1 MFTSYLYT
9 LKGITFYVISLSY
22 ISLLHLST
30 NLYRVS
36 SDTSETMTETV
47 IGNYRIISELGQ
59 GACGRVYLAQHTVL
73 EKRVAALKLMHN
85 VPLHEHQE
93 KTLFLQESHMLE
105 VLRHPY
111 ILPIVDAG
119 INEGLPYIVTEY
131 APNGSLRQLLNQHIN
146 QPLSQEK
153 ALSILAQIGSALHY
167 AHEQQVVHRDLK
179 PENILFNAQGNA
191 LIADFGL
198 AITLASM
205 SMHVSTQAG
214 TPAYMAPEQ
223 VQGVVSREGDQ
234 YALGCIAYELF
245 TGHHLFTAPNIA
257 VMMFNHLYT
266 VPVPPSEHN
275 PDIAPHI
282 EEAILKALAKD
293 RHDRHANI
301 AAFLTAL
308 EAPSVTAEVLTY
320 TRPISLIDE
329 DKQTLSQNST
339 LLPTIALDFDVV
351 TPLLATQLASN
362 SPIEATDPRGAEKHN
377 AQQAQYVSL
386 SNDPFRLKQRRILVA
401 SVSLLILAAVMIP
414 FLFQLQPAGTKGTLA
429 IAPPVLKTTPY
440 TQPRRHSASK
450 NSAVQTPQATALV
463 LSQPSVTTISTDT
476 GIATPTETP
485 IDTPTHTSPVVT
497 PTEIP
502 IVTATGVP
510 VAVPTATPVVTPTDT
525 PVPTPTDTP
534 IVTLT
539 NTPVPTPTD
548 TPIVTPTNTPL
559 VIPTGTPVPTPTD
572 TPTTG

>member
-1 MFTSYLYT
+1 
-9 LKGITFYVISLSY
+9 
-22 ISLLHLST
+22 
-30 NLYRVS
+30 
-36 SDTSETMTETV
+36 MTETV

-111 ILPIVDAG
+111 ILPIIDAG

-205 SMHVSTQAG
+205 SMHVTTQAG

-293 RHDRHANI
+293 RHDRHTDI

-308 EAPSVTAEVLTY
+308 EAPSVAAEVLTY
-320 TRPISLIDE
+320 TRPISLSDE
-329 DKQTLSQNST
+329 DKKTLSQNAT
-339 LLPTIALDFDVV
+339 LLPTLALDMV

-362 SPIEATDPRGAEKHN
+362 PPIEVTDRREADKHN
-377 AQQAQYVSL
+377 GQQAQYVSL

-401 SVSLLILAAVMIP
+401 SASLLILAVVMIP
-414 FLFQLQPAGTKGTLA
+414 FLFQLQPSGTKGTLA
-429 IAPPVLKTTPY
+429 IAPPILKTTPF
-440 TQPRRHSASK
+440 TQPRQHSTSK

-463 LSQPSVTTISTDT
+463 LPQPGVTTISTGA

-485 IDTPTHTSPVVT
+485 TDIPTYTPSVAT

-502 IVTATGVP
+502 IATATDVP
-510 VAVPTATPVVTPTDT
+510 VVIPTATPLVTPTDTPVVVPTDT
-525 PVPTPTDTP
+525 PVPTPLVTPTDTP
-534 IVTLT
+534 GPTPIV
-539 NTPVPTPTD
+539 TPTD
-548 TPIVTPTNTPL
+548 TPIVTPTATPL
-559 VIPTGTPVPTPTD
+559 VVPTDTPVPTPTN